1 MSRARVSRR
10 TLTPPEARLWVSL
23 KGKQSAGLKF
33 RRQHPLGA
41 YVLDFY
47 CPEARLAVEVD
58 GQQHGDPERSEHDR
72 RRTAW
77 LAKQD
82 IQVLRVSAEDVR
94 VNLDGVLTWI
104 RTNAETRIRG

>member
-1 MSRARVSRR
+1 M
-10 TLTPPEARLWVSL
+10 SL
-23 KGKQSAGLKF
+23 KGKQIAGLKF
-33 RRQHPLGA
+33 RRQHPLEA